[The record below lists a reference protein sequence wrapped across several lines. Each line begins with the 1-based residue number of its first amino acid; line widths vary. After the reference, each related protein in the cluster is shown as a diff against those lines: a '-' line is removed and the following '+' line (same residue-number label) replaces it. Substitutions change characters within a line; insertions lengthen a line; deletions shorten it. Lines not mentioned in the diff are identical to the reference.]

1 MKAALAQRLFPIT
14 GVMHGGKAPARHA
27 PLEMHPVTRS
37 LSFSTLALASALS
50 LGGCSSLDNLISGD
64 KIDYR
69 SGGTKTAGLDV
80 PPDLTQ
86 LTKDS
91 RYQQTQGTSVSAA
104 AYQAGTPAAAPATVQ
119 SVTVA
124 AQTVGKMSIE
134 RLGNERWL
142 RTTLPAEQ
150 VWPQLQAFWK
160 ERGFNITTDQPAA
173 GVMETDW
180 AENRG
185 KLPLDFIRS
194 SVGKIFDGAYS
205 TGELD
210 KFRTR
215 VERVDGGTE
224 IYITHRGM
232 VETYVGE
239 RKESTSWQPRPADPQ
254 LEGEL
259 LSRLMLRLGA
269 TDEVAKTALV
279 TPGAP
284 GSPARAR
291 ILTDRPTATLQVDD
305 GFDRA
310 WRRVGV
316 ALDRSG
322 FTVEDRDRTQGIYFV
337 RYVDPAF
344 AGREEPNLFQ
354 KLFSWGKKDDE
365 GGPTRYRVTVKA
377 EGDRSLV
384 SVFNRQGAPENGD
397 TGKRIT
403 TLLLEDLK

>member
-1 MKAALAQRLFPIT
+1 
-14 GVMHGGKAPARHA
+14 
-27 PLEMHPVTRS
+27 MHPVTRS
-37 LSFSTLALASALS
+37 LSFSTLALAAALS
-50 LGGCSSLDNLISGD
+50 LGGCSSLDSLMSGD

-91 RYQQTQGTSVSAA
+91 RYQQTQGSSVSAA

-124 AQTVGKMSIE
+124 AQSAGKMSIE

-142 RTTLPAEQ
+142 RTSLPAEQ

-160 ERGFNITTDQPAA
+160 ERGFTITQDQPAA

-185 KLPLDFIRS
+185 KLPMDFIRS
-194 SVGKIFDGAYS
+194 SLGKIIDGAYS

-232 VETYVGE
+232 IETYVGE
-239 RKESTSWQPRPADPQ
+239 RKESTVWQPRPADPQ

-259 LSRLMLRLGA
+259 LSRLMLRMGA
-269 TDEVAKTALV
+269 SEEVAKTAIV
-279 TPGAP
+279 VPGTPGAP
-284 GSPARAR
+284 ARAR
-291 ILTDRPTATLQVDD
+291 LLSGRPAATLQVDD

-322 FTVEDRDRTQGIYFV
+322 FTVEDRDRTQGLYFV
-337 RYVDPAF
+337 RYIDPAF
-344 AGREEPNLFQ
+344 AGKEEPNLFQ

-365 GGPTRYRVTVKA
+365 GGPTRYRVLVKTEGEQSTVTVLNGKG
-377 EGDRSLV
+377 E
-384 SVFNRQGAPENGD
+384 PENGEA
-397 TGKRIT
+397 GKRIT

>member
-1 MKAALAQRLFPIT
+1 
-14 GVMHGGKAPARHA
+14 MHS
-27 PLEMHPVTRS
+27 VTRS

-50 LGGCSSLDNLISGD
+50 LGGCSSLDSLISGD

-91 RYQQTQGTSVSAA
+91 RYQQTQGSSVSAA

-124 AQTVGKMSIE
+124 AQSVGKMSIE

-142 RTTLPAEQ
+142 RTSLPAEQ

-160 ERGFNITTDQPAA
+160 ERGFSLTQDVPAA

-185 KLPLDFIRS
+185 KLPLDFVRS
-194 SVGKIFDGAYS
+194 SIGKVFDGAYS

-215 VERVDGGTE
+215 VERVDGGSE

-232 VETYVGE
+232 IETYVGE
-239 RKESTSWQPRPADPQ
+239 RKESTTWQPRQADHQ

-269 TDEVAKTALV
+269 TDDVAKTALLV
-279 TPGAP
+279 PGTPGA
-284 GSPARAR
+284 PARAR
-291 ILTDRPTATLQVDD
+291 ILTGRPAATLEVDD

-322 FTVEDRDRTQGIYFV
+322 FTVEDRDRTQGVYFV
-337 RYVDPAF
+337 RYIDPAF
-344 AGREEPNLFQ
+344 AGKDEPNLFQ

-365 GGPTRYRVTVKA
+365 GGPTRYRVSVKA
-377 EGDRSLV
+377 EGDRSIV
-384 SVFNRQGAPENGD
+384 SVLNGQGVPENGD

>member
-1 MKAALAQRLFPIT
+1 
-14 GVMHGGKAPARHA
+14 
-27 PLEMHPVTRS
+27 MHPVTRS
-37 LSFSTLALASALS
+37 LSFSTLALASALTLS
-50 LGGCSSLDNLISGD
+50 GCSSLDSLISGD

-91 RYQQTQGTSVSAA
+91 RYQQTQGSSVSAA
-104 AYQAGTPAAAPATVQ
+104 AYQAGTPVAAPATVQ

-124 AQTVGKMSIE
+124 AQSVGKMSIE

-142 RTTLPAEQ
+142 RTSLPAEQ

-160 ERGFNITTDQPAA
+160 ERGFSIIQDQPAA

-185 KLPLDFIRS
+185 KLPLDFVRS
-194 SVGKIFDGAYS
+194 SIGRVFDGAYS

-232 VETYVGE
+232 IETYVGE
-239 RKESTSWQPRPADPQ
+239 RKESTTWQPRQADPQ

-269 TDEVAKTALV
+269 TDELAKTAV
-279 TPGAP
+279 PVPGAP
-284 GSPARAR
+284 GAPARAR
-291 ILTDRPTATLQVDD
+291 IITGRPAATLEVDD

-322 FTVEDRDRTQGIYFV
+322 FTVEDRDRTQGVYFV
-337 RYVDPAF
+337 RYIDPAF
-344 AGREEPNLFQ
+344 AGKDEPNLFQ

-365 GGPTRYRVTVKA
+365 GGPTRYRVSVKA
-377 EGDRSLV
+377 EGDRSIV
-384 SVFNRQGAPENGD
+384 SVLNGQGVPENGD

>member
-1 MKAALAQRLFPIT
+1 MTRSPLYAVRLTALAA
-14 GVMHGGKAPARHA
+14 V
-27 PLEMHPVTRS
+27 
-37 LSFSTLALASALS
+37 SALV
-50 LGGCSSLDNLISGD
+50 LGGCSSLDSLISGD

-69 SGGTKTAGLDV
+69 TSGSNKTTGLEV

-91 RYQQTQGTSVSAA
+91 RYQQTQGASVSAA

-124 AQTVGKMSIE
+124 AQTVGTMSIE

-142 RTTLPAEQ
+142 KTALPPEQ
-150 VWPQLQAFWK
+150 LWPQLQAFWK
-160 ERGFNITTDQPAA
+160 ERGFVITQDQPAA

-180 AENRG
+180 AENRA
-185 KLPLDFIRS
+185 KLPVDFVRGSI
-194 SVGKIFDGAYS
+194 GKVFDGAFS

-215 VERVDGGTE
+215 VERVNGGSE
-224 IYITHRGM
+224 VYITHRGM
-232 VETYVGE
+232 IEVYRGE
-239 RKESTSWQPRPADPQ
+239 RKDSTVWQPRAPDPQ

-269 TDEVAKTALV
+269 TEEQAKTAEV
-279 TPGAP
+279 VANAPGASGP
-284 GSPARAR
+284 AARAR
-291 ILTDRPTATLQVDD
+291 LLADRPSATLEVDD

-322 FTVEDRDRTQGIYFV
+322 FTVEDRDRTQGVYFV

-344 AGREEPNLFQ
+344 AGKDEPNLFS
-354 KLFSWGKKDDE
+354 KLFSFGKKDDA
-365 GGPTRYRVTVKA
+365 GNPAKYRVAVKGEGERSIVTVMN
-377 EGDRSLV
+377 G
-384 SVFNRQGAPENGD
+384 QGGTENGEA
-397 TGKRIT
+397 GKRIT
-403 TLLLEDLK
+403 SLLLEDLK

>member
-1 MKAALAQRLFPIT
+1 
-14 GVMHGGKAPARHA
+14 
-27 PLEMHPVTRS
+27 MHPVTRS
-37 LSFSTLALASALS
+37 PSLTALAAAVAAFAALS
-50 LGGCSSLDNLISGD
+50 LAGCSTIDNFMSGD

-69 SGGTKTAGLDV
+69 STSTTKSAGLEV

-91 RYQQTQGTSVSAA
+91 RYQQTQGSSVSAA
-104 AYQAGTPAAAPATVQ
+104 AYQANTPAAAPATVQ

-124 AQTVGKMSIE
+124 PQSVGAMSIE

-142 RTTLPAEQ
+142 RTTLPPEQ
-150 VWPQLQAFWK
+150 LWPQLQAFWK
-160 ERGFNITTDQPAA
+160 ERGFVITQDQPAA

-185 KLPLDFIRS
+185 KLPLDFVRASI
-194 SVGKIFDGAYS
+194 GKVFDGAYS

-224 IYITHRGM
+224 VYITHRGM
-232 VETYVGE
+232 IEVYRGE
-239 RKESTSWQPRPADPQ
+239 RKETTVWQPRQPDPQ

-269 TDEVAKTALV
+269 TEDVAKTALV
-279 TPGAP
+279 APGTPGTPAAA
-284 GSPARAR
+284 ARAR
-291 ILTDRPTATLQVDD
+291 LLTDRPTAALQVDD

-322 FTVEDRDRTQGIYFV
+322 FTVEDRDRTQGVYFV
-337 RYVDPAF
+337 RYIDPAF
-344 AGREEPNLFQ
+344 AGKDEPNLFS
-354 KLFSWGKKDDE
+354 KLFSFGKKDDS
-365 GGPTRYRVTVKA
+365 GGPTRYRVTVK
-377 EGDRSLV
+377 GDGERSSTVTVL
-384 SVFNRQGAPENGD
+384 NGKGEPENGD
-397 TGKRIT
+397 AGKRIT
-403 TLLLEDLK
+403 SLLLEDLK

>member
-1 MKAALAQRLFPIT
+1 
-14 GVMHGGKAPARHA
+14 
-27 PLEMHPVTRS
+27 MHPVTRS
-37 LSFSTLALASALS
+37 PSLTALAAVAAISLGACSTLDS
-50 LGGCSSLDNLISGD
+50 LMSGD

-69 SGGTKTAGLDV
+69 SSSTTKSAGLEV

-91 RYQQTQGTSVSAA
+91 RYQQTQGGSVSAA
-104 AYQAGTPAAAPATVQ
+104 AYQAGTPASGPVTVQ

-124 AQTVGKMSIE
+124 AQSVGPMSIE

-142 RTTLPAEQ
+142 RTTLPPEQ
-150 VWPQLQAFWK
+150 LWPQLQAFWK
-160 ERGFNITTDQPAA
+160 ERGFVITQDQPAA

-185 KLPLDFIRS
+185 KLPQDFVRASI
-194 SVGKIFDGAYS
+194 GKMFDGAYS

-224 IYITHRGM
+224 VYITHRGM
-232 VETYVGE
+232 IEIYQGE
-239 RKESTSWQPRPADPQ
+239 RKESTVWQPRAPDPQ

-279 TPGAP
+279 VPGAP
-284 GSPARAR
+284 GTAARAR
-291 ILTDRPTATLQVDD
+291 LLADRPSATLQIDD

-322 FTVEDRDRTQGIYFV
+322 FTVEDRDRTQGVYFV
-337 RYVDPAF
+337 RYIDPAF
-344 AGREEPNLFQ
+344 AGKDEPNIFS
-354 KLFSWGKKDDE
+354 KLFSFGKKDDA
-365 GGPTRYRVTVKA
+365 GSPIRYRVAVKGNGERSSTVTVLNGKG
-377 EGDRSLV
+377 E
-384 SVFNRQGAPENGD
+384 PENGEA
-397 TGKRIT
+397 GKRIT
-403 TLLLEDLK
+403 SLLLDELR

>member
-1 MKAALAQRLFPIT
+1 
-14 GVMHGGKAPARHA
+14 
-27 PLEMHPVTRS
+27 MHPVTRS
-37 LSFSTLALASALS
+37 LSFSTLALAAALS
-50 LGGCSSLDNLISGD
+50 LSGCSSLDSLMSGD

-91 RYQQTQGTSVSAA
+91 RYQQTQGSSVSAA

-124 AQTVGKMSIE
+124 AQSAGKMSIE

-142 RTTLPAEQ
+142 RTSLPAEQ

-160 ERGFNITTDQPAA
+160 ERGFTITQDQPAA

-185 KLPLDFIRS
+185 KLPMDFIRS
-194 SVGKIFDGAYS
+194 SLGKIIDGAYS

-232 VETYVGE
+232 IETYVGE
-239 RKESTSWQPRPADPQ
+239 RKESTVWQPRPADPQ

-259 LSRLMLRLGA
+259 LSRLMLRMGA
-269 TDEVAKTALV
+269 TEEVAKTAIV
-279 TPGAP
+279 VPGTPGAP
-284 GSPARAR
+284 ARAR
-291 ILTDRPTATLQVDD
+291 LLTGRPAATLQVDD

-322 FTVEDRDRTQGIYFV
+322 FTVEDRDRTQGLYFV
-337 RYVDPAF
+337 RYIDPAF
-344 AGREEPNLFQ
+344 AGKEEPNLFQ
-354 KLFSWGKKDDE
+354 KLFSFGKKDDE
-365 GGPTRYRVTVKA
+365 GGPTRYRVLVKTEGEQSTVTVLNGKG
-377 EGDRSLV
+377 E
-384 SVFNRQGAPENGD
+384 PENGE

>member
-1 MKAALAQRLFPIT
+1 MTRSPLYAVRLTALAA
-14 GVMHGGKAPARHA
+14 V
-27 PLEMHPVTRS
+27 
-37 LSFSTLALASALS
+37 SALV
-50 LGGCSSLDNLISGD
+50 LGGCSSLDSLISGD

-69 SGGTKTAGLDV
+69 TSGSNKTTGLEV

-91 RYQQTQGTSVSAA
+91 RYQQTQGASVSAA
-104 AYQAGTPAAAPATVQ
+104 AYQAGTPAAAPVTVQ

-124 AQTVGKMSIE
+124 AQTVGTMSIE

-142 RTTLPAEQ
+142 KTTLPPEQ
-150 VWPQLQAFWK
+150 LWPQLQAFWK
-160 ERGFNITTDQPAA
+160 ERGFVITQDQPAA

-180 AENRG
+180 AENRA
-185 KLPLDFIRS
+185 KLPVDFVRGSI
-194 SVGKIFDGAYS
+194 GKVFDGAFS

-215 VERVDGGTE
+215 VERVNGGSE
-224 IYITHRGM
+224 VYITHRGM
-232 VETYVGE
+232 IEVYRGE
-239 RKESTSWQPRPADPQ
+239 RKDSTVWQPRAPDPQ

-269 TDEVAKTALV
+269 TEEQAKTAEV
-279 TPGAP
+279 VATAPGASGP
-284 GSPARAR
+284 AARAR
-291 ILTDRPTATLQVDD
+291 LLADRPSATLEVDD

-322 FTVEDRDRTQGIYFV
+322 FTVEDRDRTQGVYFV

-344 AGREEPNLFQ
+344 AGKDEPNLFS
-354 KLFSWGKKDDE
+354 KLFSFGKKDDA
-365 GGPTRYRVTVKA
+365 GNPAKYRVAVKGEGERSIVTVMN
-377 EGDRSLV
+377 G
-384 SVFNRQGAPENGD
+384 QGAPENGEA
-397 TGKRIT
+397 GKRIT
-403 TLLLEDLK
+403 SLLLEDLK